1 MIDNF
6 CKIYL
11 ASAVIFVVIFS
22 ASFSYS
28 ASEGEKNDDTSQSM
42 PQAPA
47 SDMKA
52 LDDKQAIIS
61 ELGKR
66 LAEAEDKL
74 SLKENELQKLITERD
89 RLRVLLEEEQKKTEH
104 SGAIA
109 KAAEEKEAKISEL
122 SLRLTEQQNAMN
134 NIEAKIALLA
144 GEKEKLEGRF
154 NELRKDKE
162 ALEADAMIARALIND
177 LGITGI
183 AAKERQYTAIEILEA
198 ACRSAALINKLDT
211 GRLLWMTG
219 SPQEDF
225 LNEQI
230 LHRTAVDKKIS
241 IDDKELNS
249 LIEKYRLNN
258 KEAELLSRYMTIIEL
273 INKTAAKL
281 PNEKIIEIL
290 SVLYTDRHRNEMI
303 GLAPKLQME
312 AKKGRKFEDIQKEH
326 PDKIKFASKKLLELD
341 IWIKDRAQQLKTGE
355 ISTNWTESGYVILKP
370 VMKKPSYNPF
380 GSTPSGKD
388 DRFKVLIKKLLD
400 DLKGKKSK
408 AN

>member
-1 MIDNF
+1 MINNF
-6 CKIYL
+6 CKISL
-11 ASAVIFVVIFS
+11 ASAIIFVSIFS
-22 ASFSYS
+22 ASLSFS
-28 ASEGEKNDDTSQSM
+28 ASEGEKDADTSKSM

-47 SDMKA
+47 ADIKA
-52 LDDKQAIIS
+52 LEDKQTMIS

-74 SLKENELQKLITERD
+74 SLKENELQKLIAERD
-89 RLRVLLEEEQKKTEH
+89 RLRLLLDEEQKKTEH
-104 SGAIA
+104 LGAIA
-109 KAAEEKEAKISEL
+109 KAADEKDAKLSEL
-122 SLRLTEQQNAMN
+122 SSRLTEQQNAMN

-144 GEKEKLEGRF
+144 EEKEKLESRF
-154 NELRKDKE
+154 NELKKDKE
-162 ALEADAMIARALIND
+162 ALEADALIARALIND

-183 AAKERQYTAIEILEA
+183 AAKDRQYPAIEILEA
-198 ACRSAALINKLDT
+198 ACRSAALISKLDT

-225 LNEQI
+225 LNEQV
-230 LHRTAVDKKIS
+230 LHRTAIDKKIS

-290 SVLYTDRHRNEMI
+290 SVQYTDRHRNEMI
-303 GLAPKLQME
+303 GLAPKLQLE
-312 AKKGRKFEDIQKEH
+312 AKKGRKFEDIQKDY
-326 PDKIKFASKKLLELD
+326 PDKIKFASKKLIELD
-341 IWIKDRAQQLKTGE
+341 IWIKDRAQHLKTGE

-370 VMKKPSYNPF
+370 SMKKPSYNPF

-388 DRFKVLIKKLLD
+388 DRFRVLIKKMLD

>member
-1 MIDNF
+1 MINIF

-11 ASAVIFVVIFS
+11 ASAIIFVLIFS
-22 ASFSYS
+22 ASVSYS
-28 ASEGEKNDDTSQSM
+28 ASEGEKNADTSKSM

-47 SDMKA
+47 ADMKA
-52 LDDKQAIIS
+52 LEDKQTMIS

-74 SLKENELQKLITERD
+74 SLKENELQKLISERN
-89 RLRVLLEEEQKKTEH
+89 RFRVLLEEEQKKTEH

-122 SLRLTEQQNAMN
+122 SSKLTEQQNAMN

-144 GEKEKLEGRF
+144 EEKEKLEVRF
-154 NELRKDKE
+154 NELRKNKE
-162 ALEADAMIARALIND
+162 ALEADALIARALIND

-183 AAKERQYTAIEILEA
+183 AVKDRQYPAIEILAA
-198 ACRSAALINKLDT
+198 ACRSAALISKLDT

-230 LHRTAVDKKIS
+230 LHRTAIDKKIAV
-241 IDDKELNS
+241 DNKELNS

-258 KEAELLSRYMTIIEL
+258 KEAELLSRYMIIIGL
-273 INKTAAKL
+273 INKTAAIL
-281 PNEKIIEIL
+281 PNEKIIEVL
-290 SVLYTDRHRNEMI
+290 SVRYTDRHRNEMI
-303 GLAPKLQME
+303 GLAPKLQLE
-312 AKKGRKFEDIQKEH
+312 AKKGRKFEDIQREH
-326 PDKIKFASKKLLELD
+326 PDKIKFASKKLPELD

-370 VMKKPSYNPF
+370 AMKKPSYNPF
-380 GSTPSGKD
+380 GSTPDGKD
-388 DRFKVLIKKLLD
+388 DRFRVLIKKLLD